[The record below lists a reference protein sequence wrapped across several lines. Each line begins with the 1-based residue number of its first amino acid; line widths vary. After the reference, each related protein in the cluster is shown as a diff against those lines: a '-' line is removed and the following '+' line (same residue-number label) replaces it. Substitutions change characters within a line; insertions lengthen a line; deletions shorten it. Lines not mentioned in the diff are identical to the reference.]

1 MDATAFWALAVRYR
15 DDYSA
20 ARVPMLPSVTD
31 MGKVT
36 RQILYYTVALVA
48 LSFVLVP
55 TAHLGLVYTVS
66 AFVLGAG
73 FIGQTVRLCRR
84 IRARGRAMKVF
95 GFSITYLSVVFLAM
109 GVDAVVHP
117 W

>member
-1 MDATAFWALAVRYR
+1 
-15 DDYSA
+15 
-20 ARVPMLPSVTD
+20 
-31 MGKVT
+31 
-36 RQILYYTVALVA
+36 VA

-73 FIGQTVRLCRR
+73 FIGQTVRLWQDPSP
-84 IRARGRAMKVF
+84 GRAMKVF
-95 GFSITYLSVVFLAM
+95 GFSITYLTVVFLAM